1 MNQEKQVK
9 ACPHCKS
16 LATFT
21 FSTSTCVI
29 DCECGVIEVDI
40 MTEDDLGFV
49 VYERFMSQYRV
60 IDRRSV
66 IINLREDL

>member
-1 MNQEKQVK
+1 MCEVK
-9 ACPHCKS
+9 ACPSCKS

-21 FSTSTCVI
+21 FSSSICVI

-49 VYERFMSQYRV
+49 VYERFMAQYKV
-60 IDRRSV
+60 VDSKS
-66 IINLREDL
+66 IIHNLREELS